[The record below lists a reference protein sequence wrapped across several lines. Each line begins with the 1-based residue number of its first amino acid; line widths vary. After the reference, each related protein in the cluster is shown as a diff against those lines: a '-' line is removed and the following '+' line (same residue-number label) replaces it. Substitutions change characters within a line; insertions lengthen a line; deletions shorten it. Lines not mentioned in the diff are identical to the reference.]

1 MSTNLY
7 KCVVHFWWF
16 CCRSNLHFYSSS
28 CVKFCLGCNLCFS
41 LSSPVKPKQSLCAA
55 KLNDVHFLT
64 DVSVMWPR
72 YWTDRYYGQLYK
84 LWPLK
89 SCIISLGI
97 SSVTSPSWISSWYDI
112 ELKLAAHT
120 YVYPPLL
127 PFKRL
132 LKKAIV
138 RIEFAILVIIFSWK
152 CVYLGG
158 LYSDSVNRALAPY
171 LLTSINFTDH
181 LFWP

>member
-1 MSTNLY
+1 MHNFIRDIICDQPILNP
-7 KCVVHFWWF
+7 WF
-16 CCRSNLHFYSSS
+16 
-28 CVKFCLGCNLCFS
+28 
-41 LSSPVKPKQSLCAA
+41 
-55 KLNDVHFLT
+55 
-64 DVSVMWPR
+64 
-72 YWTDRYYGQLYK
+72 
-84 LWPLK
+84 
-89 SCIISLGI
+89 
-97 SSVTSPSWISSWYDI
+97 SSWYDI

-132 LKKAIV
+132 LKRAIV

-181 LFWP
+181 LFWPQSQKRISPSLAAESRIKFYSFFLSPKGCVCSPYGKTLATCYWENSVLIVSC